1 MIKRLVSLGSHQTF
15 DHDSQVRVAGPG
27 WAACEDRGMQ
37 REAMTG
43 NLARFERVAASPVRP
58 VSPARPARPD
68 GPDGL
73 VAAAVAVCVVVQ
85 DDGTL
90 ALLITRRAD
99 TLRSHAG
106 QWALPGGRQE
116 PGESAE
122 DAARRELHEET
133 GVPVGTGDVLG
144 LLDDYVTRSG
154 YLITPVVVW
163 GGPAD
168 PAMRGPVSEVAEIHV
183 IPVADFDVP
192 PRLVR
197 IPEST
202 APVIQLPLL
211 GEYLHAPTAAIIYQF
226 CQVALHGNAVRVA
239 HFEQP
244 VFAWE

>member
-1 MIKRLVSLGSHQTF
+1 MR
-15 DHDSQVRVAGPG
+15 
-27 WAACEDRGMQ
+27 
-37 REAMTG
+37 REAVTA
-43 NLARFERVAASPVRP
+43 NLARFERVAASPV
-58 VSPARPARPD
+58 SAAGPAS
-68 GPDGL
+68 PDGL
-73 VAAAVAVCVVVQ
+73 IAAGVAVCVVFQ
-85 DDGTL
+85 EDGTA

-106 QWALPGGRQE
+106 QWALPGGRRE

-122 DAARRELHEET
+122 DAARRELQEET
-133 GVPVGTGDVLG
+133 GVSVGAGDVLG

-168 PAMRGPVSEVAEIHV
+168 PAMRGPETEVAGIHV
-183 IPVADFDVP
+183 IPLADFDVT

-211 GEYLHAPTAAIIYQF
+211 GEYLHAPTAAIVYQF
-226 CQVALHGNAVRVA
+226 CQVALHGNMIRVA

-244 VFAWE
+244 VFAWK